1 MRYLGSVLI
10 ALGFLLGSYVTVLNE
25 WTVNWGLFLP
35 ALGVGVAGV
44 IVARVTHR
52 RDLQAEDTVAANIE
66 SLESSLQ
73 RIVEE
78 IRKMNA
84 EKDDIPVNR
93 LAPRIDNTFMDELN
107 TFVEARESIGH
118 RYSLQD
124 YADVMSHFAAG
135 ERYLNRIWSAS
146 GDGYIEEAH
155 EYLNRAETQFT
166 EARERLMN
174 LQSSR

>member
-25 WTVNWGLFLP
+25 WTVNWALFLP
-35 ALGVGVAGV
+35 ALGVGVVGV

-52 RDLQAEDTVAANIE
+52 RTLQAEDTVAANLE
-66 SLESSLQ
+66 SLEQSLQ

-78 IRKMNA
+78 IRKLNA
-84 EKDDIPVNR
+84 EKDDVPVNR
-93 LAPRIDNTFMDELN
+93 LAARIDDTFMDDLN

-146 GDGYIEEAH
+146 VDGYVEEAH
-155 EYLNRAETQFT
+155 EYLDRAETQFT
-166 EARERLMN
+166 QARERLMS
-174 LQSSR
+174 LPAA